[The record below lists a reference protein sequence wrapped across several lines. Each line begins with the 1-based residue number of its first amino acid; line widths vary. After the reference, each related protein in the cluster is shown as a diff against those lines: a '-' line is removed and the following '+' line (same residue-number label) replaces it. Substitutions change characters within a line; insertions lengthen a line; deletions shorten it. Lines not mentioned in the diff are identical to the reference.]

1 MTLGCFVQRVKQ
13 IKDAVA
19 LSRLLCILHENLAA
33 AVGGA
38 AIQKQTL
45 NLAVLLAL
53 WLISMSVSLWAFTSF
68 NFLKNSISAFI
79 FYKP

>member
-19 LSRLLCILHENLAA
+19 LSRLVCILHENLAD

-68 NFLKNSISAFI
+68 NFF
-79 FYKP
+79 